1 MKMLILCLVLFS
13 GSSFCQNSVQ
23 LGTQTWMT
31 KNLDVTQFKN
41 GDPIP
46 QAQTDDE
53 WQEAGFNGK
62 AAWCYVTITNEEG
75 VNQELKRY
83 GKLYNS
89 FAINDP
95 RGIAPE
101 GWRISTTDDW
111 GELEQYVSGSNLQ
124 LTDLISV
131 KDWDTLGGTNK
142 TGLNIEPAG
151 RRDVGCGGVG
161 SSVTYWCEAIIDPS
175 SDETTTNTLSVIQ
188 YEDGSIGFRYGETSW
203 IMGHYVRCVKL
214 DR

>member
-1 MKMLILCLVLFS
+1 MKILILCLVLLS
-13 GSSFCQNSVQ
+13 GSIYCQNTVQ

-53 WQEAGFNGK
+53 WQEAGFSGK
-62 AAWCYVTITNEEG
+62 AAWCYVTITNDDG
-75 VNQELKRY
+75 GDQELKRY

-111 GELEQYVSGSNLQ
+111 RNLEQYVSGSNFQ
-124 LTDLISV
+124 LSDLISV

-151 RRDVGCGGVG
+151 WRDVGCGGVG
-161 SSVTYWCEAIIDPS
+161 GSVTYWCEAIIDPTA
-175 SDETTTNTLSVIQ
+175 DETTTNTLSVIQ

-214 DR
+214 D

>member
-1 MKMLILCLVLFS
+1 MKILILCLVLLS
-13 GSSFCQNSVQ
+13 GSIYCQNTVQ

-31 KNLDVTQFKN
+31 KNLDITQFKN

-46 QAQTDDE
+46 QAQTDE
-53 WQEAGFNGK
+53 AWQKAGFSGK
-62 AAWCYVTITNEEG
+62 AAWCYVTITNEDG

-111 GELEQYVSGSNLQ
+111 GYIEQYVSGSNFQ
-124 LTDLISV
+124 LSDLISV

-151 RRDVGCGGVG
+151 WRDVGCGGVG
-161 SSVTYWCEAIIDPS
+161 GSVTYWCEAIIDPTA
-175 SDETTTNTLSVIQ
+175 DETTTNTLSVVQ
-188 YEDGSIGFRYGETSW
+188 YEDGSIGFQYGETSW

-214 DR
+214 D

>member
-1 MKMLILCLVLFS
+1 MKILILCLVLLS
-13 GSSFCQNSVQ
+13 GSIYCQNTVQ

-53 WQEAGFNGK
+53 WQEAGFSGK
-62 AAWCYVTITNEEG
+62 AAWCYVTITNDDG
-75 VNQELKRY
+75 ANQEFKGY

-111 GELEQYVSGSNLQ
+111 RNLEQYVSGSNFQ
-124 LTDLISV
+124 LSDLISV

-151 RRDVGCGGVG
+151 WRDVGCGGVG
-161 SSVTYWCEAIIDPS
+161 GSVTYWCEAIIDPTA
-175 SDETTTNTLSVIQ
+175 DETTTNTLSVIQ

-214 DR
+214 D

>member
-1 MKMLILCLVLFS
+1 MKILILCLVLLS
-13 GSSFCQNSVQ
+13 GSIYCQNTVQ

-31 KNLDVTQFKN
+31 KNLDVIQFKN

-53 WQEAGFNGK
+53 WQEAGFSGK
-62 AAWCYVTITNEEG
+62 AAWCYVTFTNEDG

-111 GELEQYVSGSNLQ
+111 GNLEQYVSGSNFQ
-124 LTDLISV
+124 LSDLISV
-131 KDWDTLGGTNK
+131 KDWDTLVGTNK

-151 RRDVGCGGVG
+151 WRDVGCGGVG
-161 SSVTYWCEAIIDPS
+161 GSVTYWCEAIIDPTA
-175 SDETTTNTLSVIQ
+175 DETTTNTLSVVQ
-188 YEDGSIGFRYGETSW
+188 YEDGSIGFQYGETSW

-214 DR
+214 D

>member
-1 MKMLILCLVLFS
+1 MKILILCLVLFS
-13 GSSFCQNSVQ
+13 GSTFCQNSVQ

-53 WQEAGFNGK
+53 WQEAGFTGK
-62 AAWCYVTITNEEG
+62 AAWCYVTIMNDEG
-75 VNQELKRY
+75 VNQEVKRY

-111 GELEQYVSGSNLQ
+111 GELEAFVSGSNFQ
-124 LTDLISV
+124 LTDLISIN
-131 KDWDTLGGTNK
+131 DWDTLGGTNK

-151 RRDVGCGGVG
+151 WRDVGCGGVG

-175 SDETTTNTLSVIQ
+175 SDETSTNTLSIAQ
-188 YEDGSIGFRYGETSW
+188 YEDGLIGFRYDNTSW
-203 IMGHYVRCVKL
+203 IMGHYVRCVKE
-214 DR
+214 

>member
-1 MKMLILCLVLFS
+1 MKILILCLVLLS
-13 GSSFCQNSVQ
+13 GSIYCQNTVQ

-46 QAQTDDE
+46 QAQTDE
-53 WQEAGFNGK
+53 AWQEAGFSGK
-62 AAWCYVTITNEEG
+62 AAWCYVTITNEDG

-101 GWRISTTDDW
+101 GWRISSTDDW
-111 GELEQYVSGSNLQ
+111 GNLEQYISGSNFQ
-124 LTDLISV
+124 LSDLISV

-151 RRDVGCGGVG
+151 WRDVGCGGVG
-161 SSVTYWCEAIIDPS
+161 GSVTYWCEAIIDPTA
-175 SDETTTNTLSVIQ
+175 DETTTNTLSVVQ
-188 YEDGSIGFRYGETSW
+188 YEDGSIGFQYGETSW

-214 DR
+214 D

>member
-1 MKMLILCLVLFS
+1 MKILILCLVLLS
-13 GSSFCQNSVQ
+13 GSIYCQNTVQ

-46 QAQTDDE
+46 QTQTDE
-53 WQEAGFNGK
+53 AWQEAGFSGK
-62 AAWCYVTITNEEG
+62 AAWCYITIMNEDG
-75 VNQELKRY
+75 VNHELKRY

-111 GELEQYVSGSNLQ
+111 RNLEQYVSGSNFQ
-124 LTDLISV
+124 LSDLISV

-151 RRDVGCGGVG
+151 WRDVGCGGVG
-161 SSVTYWCEAIIDPS
+161 GSVTYWCEAIIDPTA
-175 SDETTTNTLSVIQ
+175 DETTTNTLSVIQ
-188 YEDGSIGFRYGETSW
+188 YEDGSIGFQYGETSW

-214 DR
+214 D

>member
-1 MKMLILCLVLFS
+1 MKILILCLVLLS
-13 GSSFCQNSVQ
+13 GSIYCQNSVQ
-23 LGTQTWMT
+23 LGTQTWMI

-46 QAQTDDE
+46 QAQTDE
-53 WQEAGFNGK
+53 AWQEAGFSGK
-62 AAWCYVTITNEEG
+62 AAWCYVTITNEDG

-101 GWRISTTDDW
+101 GWRISSTDDW
-111 GELEQYVSGSNLQ
+111 GNLEQYISGSNFQ
-124 LTDLISV
+124 LSDLISV

-151 RRDVGCGGVG
+151 WRDVGCGGVG
-161 SSVTYWCEAIIDPS
+161 GSVTYWCEAIIDPTA
-175 SDETTTNTLSVIQ
+175 DETTTNTLSVVQ
-188 YEDGSIGFRYGETSW
+188 YEDGSIGFQYGETSW

-214 DR
+214 D

>member
-1 MKMLILCLVLFS
+1 MKILILCLVLLS
-13 GSSFCQNSVQ
+13 GSIYCQNTVQ
-23 LGTQTWMT
+23 LGIQTWMT

-46 QAQTDDE
+46 QAQTDE
-53 WQEAGFNGK
+53 AWQEAGFSGK
-62 AAWCYVTITNEEG
+62 AAWCYVTITNNDG

-111 GELEQYVSGSNLQ
+111 GYLEQYVSGSNFQ
-124 LTDLISV
+124 LSDLISV

-151 RRDVGCGGVG
+151 WRDVGCGGVG
-161 SSVTYWCEAIIDPS
+161 GSVTYWCEAIIDPTA
-175 SDETTTNTLSVIQ
+175 DETTTNTLSVVQ
-188 YEDGSIGFRYGETSW
+188 YEDGSIGFQYGETSW

-214 DR
+214 D

>member
-1 MKMLILCLVLFS
+1 MKILILCLVLLS
-13 GSSFCQNSVQ
+13 GSIYCQNTVQ

-46 QAQTDDE
+46 QTQTDE
-53 WQEAGFNGK
+53 AWQEAGFSGK
-62 AAWCYVTITNEEG
+62 AAWCYITIMNEDG
-75 VNQELKRY
+75 VNHELKRY

-111 GELEQYVSGSNLQ
+111 RNLEQFVSGSNFQ
-124 LTDLISV
+124 LSDLISV

-151 RRDVGCGGVG
+151 WRDVGCGGVG
-161 SSVTYWCEAIIDPS
+161 GSVTYWCEAIIDPTA
-175 SDETTTNTLSVIQ
+175 DETTTNTLSVVQ
-188 YEDGSIGFRYGETSW
+188 YEDGSIGFQYGETSW

-214 DR
+214 D

>member
-1 MKMLILCLVLFS
+1 MKILILCLVLLS
-13 GSSFCQNSVQ
+13 GSIYCQNTVQ

-46 QAQTDDE
+46 QAQTDE
-53 WQEAGFNGK
+53 AWQEAGFSGK
-62 AAWCYVTITNEEG
+62 AAWCYVTITNEDG

-111 GELEQYVSGSNLQ
+111 GYLEQYVSGSNFQ
-124 LTDLISV
+124 LSDLISV

-151 RRDVGCGGVG
+151 WRDVGCGGVG
-161 SSVTYWCEAIIDPS
+161 GSVTYWCEAIIDPTA
-175 SDETTTNTLSVIQ
+175 DETTTNTLSVVQ
-188 YEDGSIGFRYGETSW
+188 YEDGSIGFQYGETSW

-214 DR
+214 D

>member
-1 MKMLILCLVLFS
+1 MKMLILCLVLLS
-13 GSSFCQNSVQ
+13 GSIYCQNTVQ

-46 QAQTDDE
+46 QAQTDE
-53 WQEAGFNGK
+53 AWQEAGFSGK
-62 AAWCYVTITNEEG
+62 AAWCYVTITNEDG

-101 GWRISTTDDW
+101 GWRISSTDDW
-111 GELEQYVSGSNLQ
+111 GNLEQYISGSNFQ
-124 LTDLISV
+124 LSDLISV

-151 RRDVGCGGVG
+151 WRDVGCGGVG
-161 SSVTYWCEAIIDPS
+161 GSVTYWCEAIIDPTA
-175 SDETTTNTLSVIQ
+175 DETTTNTLSVVQ
-188 YEDGSIGFRYGETSW
+188 YEDGSIGFQYGETSW

-214 DR
+214 D

>member
-1 MKMLILCLVLFS
+1 MKMLILCLVLLS
-13 GSSFCQNSVQ
+13 GSIYCQNTVQ

-46 QAQTDDE
+46 QAQTDE
-53 WQEAGFNGK
+53 AWQEAGFSGK
-62 AAWCYVTITNEEG
+62 AAWCYVTITNEDG

-124 LTDLISV
+124 LTDLISIN
-131 KDWDTLGGTNK
+131 DWDTLGGTNK

-151 RRDVGCGGVG
+151 WRDVGCGGVG
-161 SSVTYWCEAIIDPS
+161 SSVTYWCEEIVDPTA
-175 SDETTTNTLSVIQ
+175 DETTTNTLSVIQ
-188 YEDGSIGFRYGETSW
+188 YEDGSIGFQDGETSW

-214 DR
+214 D

>member
-13 GSSFCQNSVQ
+13 GSSFCQNSVL

-46 QAQTDDE
+46 QAQTDE
-53 WQEAGFNGK
+53 AWQEAGFSGK
-62 AAWCYVTITNEEG
+62 AAWCYVTITNEDG

-111 GELEQYVSGSNLQ
+111 GYLEQYVSGSNFQ
-124 LTDLISV
+124 LSDLISV

-151 RRDVGCGGVG
+151 WRDVGCGGVG
-161 SSVTYWCEAIIDPS
+161 GSVTYWCEAIIDPTA
-175 SDETTTNTLSVIQ
+175 DETTTNTLSVVQ
-188 YEDGSIGFRYGETSW
+188 YEDGSIGFQYGETSW

-214 DR
+214 D

>member
-1 MKMLILCLVLFS
+1 MKMLILCLVLLS
-13 GSSFCQNSVQ
+13 GSIYCQNTVQ

-46 QAQTDDE
+46 QAQTDE
-53 WQEAGFNGK
+53 AWQEAGFSGK
-62 AAWCYVTITNEEG
+62 AAWCYVTITNEDG

-111 GELEQYVSGSNLQ
+111 GNLEQYVSGSNFQ
-124 LTDLISV
+124 LSDLISV

-151 RRDVGCGGVG
+151 WRDVGCGGVG
-161 SSVTYWCEAIIDPS
+161 GSVTYWCEAIIDPTA
-175 SDETTTNTLSVIQ
+175 DETTTNTLSVVQ
-188 YEDGSIGFRYGETSW
+188 YEDGSIGFQYGETSW

-214 DR
+214 D